1 MSEIGESTSSSV
13 SQRAQEELHG
23 CAWSSCKKNHN
34 QKIVYPS
41 TGRYEKGTSYRERW
55 IAAGM
60 RPWELTAYGQGKRR
74 LRRDGKSY
82 KTSASEYKVQ
92 AHHLIPTAL
101 LKETTTLKSNLVL
114 VGYDCDAQ
122 SNGMVLPEFQMDVP
136 LHQLPSHRGNHP
148 ADYMTPIRNELRQ
161 IEILADGICSV
172 DVDGTMTSQKRTSQA
187 VEALSNRAKAK
198 ILAIRAGK
206 NFWPL
211 RTHALEEYNEALRE
225 YARREQLYNKLQ
237 EKAKETSE
245 EAGGRS

>member
-1 MSEIGESTSSSV
+1 MTEMNESTSSSV

-23 CAWSSCKKNHN
+23 CAWSSCKENHN

-41 TGRYEKGTSYRERW
+41 NGCYEKGAGYRKCW
-55 IAAGM
+55 IDEGM
-60 RPWELTAYGQGKRR
+60 QPWDCYGKGKRR

-82 KTSASEYKVQ
+82 KTSAYEYKVQ
-92 AHHLIPTAL
+92 AHHLIPTTL

-114 VGYDCDAQ
+114 VGYDCDAK
-122 SNGMVLPEFQMDVP
+122 SNGMILPQFQMDVP
-136 LHQLPSHRGNHP
+136 VHQLPSHWGNHP

-187 VEALSNRAKAK
+187 VEALSNRARAK
-198 ILAIRAGK
+198 ILAIRTGK

-225 YARREQLYNKLQ
+225 YARREALYNKLQ
-237 EKAKETSE
+237 EKAKEDSE